1 MYKVGKRSFK
11 CNFKSFHNSSENFS
25 SGLPLKLLLCNRSH
39 QRSHLQLKHHRDQ
52 TALKIEIMVR
62 D

>member
-25 SGLPLKLLLCNRSH
+25 SGLPLKLLLCNREPP
-39 QRSHLQLKHHRDQ
+39 
-52 TALKIEIMVR
+52 EISLATQAS
-62 D
+62 